1 MSTCSQ
7 NSKEIE
13 TLVNRIMAEL
23 SNSPEVVAPCAVG
36 IEARLDTLWKM
47 IDLKSTDIQVLGL
60 YGMGGVGKTT
70 LAKALYNKLCG
81 QFTCRIF
88 MSDVRET
95 SKKGGLVM
103 LQNRLIQ
110 DVSVVEK
117 PVFDEETGRKTL
129 KRVLRQKRVLIVLD
143 DIDDLRQLNSL
154 AARREW
160 FHEGSIL
167 IITTRDKEVLPAQLV
182 NKIHEVRELDSSDSI
197 KLLSYHALRRE
208 RPTELFLDM
217 AREFVLLTGGLPLAL
232 EVFGSFLLEMRK
244 PKEWEDTLQNLRKAS
259 PRHLQDV
266 LKISFDGLDKQE
278 QCIFLDIACL
288 LQNLKLTKDEIV
300 DIMRGCGFGAES
312 AIRVLIARSLIK
324 VNADNTFWMH
334 DTIKEMGRQIILSEN
349 LVDPG
354 MRSRL
359 WDHDDIQGVLL
370 NRKVCL

>member
-95 SKKGGLVM
+95 SKKGGLVL

-110 DVSVVEK
+110 DVSVEK

-167 IITTRDKEVLPAQLV
+167 IITTRDIEVLRTQLV
-182 NKIHEVRELDSSDSI
+182 NKIYEVRELDSSDSI

-232 EVFGSFLLEMRK
+232 EVFGSFLLEM
-244 PKEWEDTLQNLRKAS
+244 
-259 PRHLQDV
+259 
-266 LKISFDGLDKQE
+266 
-278 QCIFLDIACL
+278 
-288 LQNLKLTKDEIV
+288 
-300 DIMRGCGFGAES
+300 
-312 AIRVLIARSLIK
+312 
-324 VNADNTFWMH
+324 
-334 DTIKEMGRQIILSEN
+334 
-349 LVDPG
+349 
-354 MRSRL
+354 
-359 WDHDDIQGVLL
+359 
-370 NRKVCL
+370 